1 MADAVL
7 RVLAAG
13 GRPGAK
19 LADII
24 QRLVVKAAELGE
36 LETYQYLDAGGRLV
50 TGKRFPPRWLD
61 RLAIAIETG
70 SIESFT
76 TDQIIDIMLQ
86 GPR

>member
-1 MADAVL
+1 MADAIL
-7 RVLAAG
+7 RTLAGG

-36 LETYQYLDAGGRLV
+36 LETYQYLGASGELV
-50 TGKRFPPRWLD
+50 TGKRFPVRWLD
-61 RLAIAIETG
+61 RLGVAIET
-70 SIESFT
+70 SSFEIFT

>member
-1 MADAVL
+1 MTAIVL
-7 RVLAAG
+7 HALAAG
-13 GRPGAK
+13 GQLGLK

-24 QRLVVKAAELGE
+24 QRLVVRAAELGE
-36 LETYQYLDAGGRLV
+36 LETYQYLGAGGELA

-61 RLAIAIETG
+61 RLGAAIETD
-70 SIESFT
+70 SIEIFT

>member
-1 MADAVL
+1 MADTIL
-7 RVLAAG
+7 RTLAAG
-13 GRPGAK
+13 GPPGAK

-36 LETYQYLDAGGRLV
+36 LETYQYLGAGGDLV

-61 RLAIAIETG
+61 RLGIAIETG
-70 SIESFT
+70 SIEIFT